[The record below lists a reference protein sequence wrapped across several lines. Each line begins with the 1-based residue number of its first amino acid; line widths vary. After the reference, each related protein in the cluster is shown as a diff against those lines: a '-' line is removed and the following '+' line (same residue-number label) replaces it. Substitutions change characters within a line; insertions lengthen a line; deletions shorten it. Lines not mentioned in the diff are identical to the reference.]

1 MIRPRLQRKGAET
14 AEAAVTLPLVVLV
27 IFGGFEYGWLVLRS
41 MQLDHVA
48 RIGARYAALSGSN
61 SQAVQDRVQTALTE
75 AGISGATVT
84 ISPTEPSD
92 AAPGDAV
99 VVKIEVPYASVRLL
113 GLSQIMPLPS
123 SLEGRASMV
132 REPDA

>member
-1 MIRPRLQRKGAET
+1 MKRRRLQRKGAET
-14 AEAAVTLPLVVLV
+14 AEAALTLPLVVLV
-27 IFGGFEYGWLVLRS
+27 IFAGFEYGWLVLRS

-48 RIGARYAALSGSN
+48 RIGARYAVLAGSSG
-61 SQAVQDRVQTALTE
+61 QGVQDRVQAALTQV
-75 AGISGATVT
+75 GIAGATITVT
-84 ISPTEPSD
+84 PADPAD

-99 VVKIEVPYASVRLL
+99 VVRVEVPYASVRLL
-113 GLSQIMPLPS
+113 GLSSLMPLPA

>member
-1 MIRPRLQRKGAET
+1 MMRRRLQRKGAET

-27 IFGGFEYGWLVLRS
+27 IFAGFEYGWLVLRS

-48 RIGARYAALSGSN
+48 RIGARYAVLSGSN
-61 SQAVQDRVQTALTE
+61 GQGVQERVEAALAQ
-75 AGISGATVT
+75 AGISGATIT
-84 ISPTEPSD
+84 FTPTEPSD
-92 AAPGDAV
+92 AAPGDPV
-99 VVKIEVPYASVRLL
+99 VVRIEVPYASVRLL
-113 GLSQIMPLPS
+113 GLSQLMPLPS